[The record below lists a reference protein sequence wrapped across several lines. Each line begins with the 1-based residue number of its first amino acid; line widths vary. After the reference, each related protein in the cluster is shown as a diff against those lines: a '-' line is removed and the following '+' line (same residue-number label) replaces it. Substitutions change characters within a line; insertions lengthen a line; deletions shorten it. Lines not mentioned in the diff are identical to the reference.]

1 MVLGKMTNKRIIR
14 VLIVISTLF
23 LALLTYLM
31 YFNMFQAETVATNP
45 YNRRQWDDEKY
56 INRGNIFDADGL
68 VLAETV
74 EDENGDS
81 VRKYS
86 QGRVYSHV
94 IGYCSQIYGKSL
106 LERAYDGELLGKGDI
121 DLFIG
126 DKKQGFDLNLTI
138 SNKIQQYAYSQMKGK
153 KGAIVAMDPKSGK
166 ILAMVSLPDFDPNSA
181 TLEEN
186 WNNIVEDQSS
196 PLIPRAIQ
204 GLYPPGSTYK
214 IVTLA
219 AAYENGMAER
229 IFEDIGKFDL
239 GQQIVENYGGK
250 VYGEISIE
258 DAFKVSSNQV
268 FCTVGS
274 ELGPDAVLDTA
285 QRFGVDKSFD
295 FDLDIAK
302 SRIEYKK
309 MTEGDSALVSIGQGQ
324 LLVTP
329 MHMAM
334 ICSSVANGGVMPRP
348 YIVESVTKGS
358 TVIKSGRTKSIGS
371 VMSSECAEYVGKQ
384 MVQVVENG
392 TGTRAKIQ
400 GVNVAGKTGTA
411 ENEKDKDHSWF
422 VGYAPA
428 ENPQIAV
435 AVILENDGSSGG
447 DTAAPI
453 AGNIMKKY
461 LEYKNK

>member
-1 MVLGKMTNKRIIR
+1 MTNKRIIR
-14 VLIVISTLF
+14 VLIVISALF

-45 YNRRQWDDEKY
+45 YNRRQWDDERY
-56 INRGNIFDADGL
+56 ISRGNIFDADGL

-74 EDENGDS
+74 VDEDGNS

-86 QGRVYSHV
+86 QGRLYSHV

-138 SNKIQQYAYSQMKGK
+138 SNKIQRYAYEQMRGR
-153 KGAIVAMDPKSGK
+153 KGAVVAMDPESGK
-166 ILAMVSLPDFDPNSA
+166 ILALVSLPDFDPDSLA
-181 TLEEN
+181 LEQN
-186 WNNIVEDQSS
+186 WNTIVEDENA
-196 PLIPRAIQ
+196 PLIPRTVQ

-229 IFEDIGKFDL
+229 IFEDTGKFDM
-239 GQQIVENYGGK
+239 GHQTVENYGGK
-250 VYGEISIE
+250 AYGRITLEE
-258 DAFKVSSNQV
+258 AFRVSSNQV

-274 ELGPDAVLDTA
+274 ELGPDAVLDISK
-285 QRFGVDKSFD
+285 RFGVDKD
-295 FDLDIAK
+295 FGAELDIAK
-302 SRIEYKK
+302 SRIEYKR
-309 MTEGDSALVSIGQGQ
+309 MTENDGALVSIGQGQ

-334 ICSSVANGGVMPRP
+334 ICSSVAKGGVMPRP
-348 YIVESVTKGS
+348 YLVESVTKGS
-358 TVIKSGRTKSIGS
+358 TVIKSGRTKSVGS
-371 VMSSECAEYVGKQ
+371 VMSTDCAEYIGKQ
-384 MVQVVENG
+384 MVQVVEKG

-400 GVNVAGKTGTA
+400 GVTVAGKTGTA

-428 ENPQIAV
+428 ENPQIAI